1 MQTLWSSYLR
11 GDPASPP
18 TSPASPPANRSTAGS
33 ARPQTTDASSPRDGP
48 GGQLR
53 KQRADRTMKMPTWSL
68 SRISDFGISFGDV
81 PGWSGC
87 VPLCLPGLG
96 EGVEM
101 RAEEARSALA
111 M

>member
-1 MQTLWSSYLR
+1 
-11 GDPASPP
+11 
-18 TSPASPPANRSTAGS
+18 
-33 ARPQTTDASSPRDGP
+33 
-48 GGQLR
+48 
-53 KQRADRTMKMPTWSL
+53 MKMPTWSL